1 MDRAFITW
9 NRVSAETEKLARL
22 GKIRLKIL
30 WWECR
35 KGIFLLFFFLSLYVF
50 FKLTREDEFLSVS
63 FFSLSFLLSRECN
76 VVHISRAM
84 VIERN
89 FCFLFFF
96 IFFQRN
102 VLNLNETA
110 RARIPPR
117 ISPRHLSPANE
128 TSSRSGERRAEP
140 NLGHYE
146 LSANWERVLVS
157 AESSSRKYRNCMYV
171 LMLARLL
178 EIAKFFSSLSIA
190 RKEREGRCVQRFITV
205 ATVGRQ
211 EWKKFETFWK
221 KHSRGR
227 RD

>member
-1 MDRAFITW
+1 MQRSYFESD
-9 NRVSAETEKLARL
+9 
-22 GKIRLKIL
+22 
-30 WWECR
+30 
-35 KGIFLLFFFLSLYVF
+35 GI
-50 FKLTREDEFLSVS
+50 
-63 FFSLSFLLSRECN
+63 
-76 VVHISRAM
+76 
-84 VIERN
+84 IERN

-205 ATVGRQ
+205 ATVGRH

>member
-1 MDRAFITW
+1 MKPCFRWNGETCETW
-9 NRVSAETEKLARL
+9 ENKVKDIVMRIQERDFSP
-22 GKIRLKIL
+22 
-30 WWECR
+30 
-35 KGIFLLFFFLSLYVF
+35 LLFSFFLSLYVF
-50 FKLTREDEFLSVS
+50 FKLTREDGFLSVS
-63 FFSLSFLLSRECN
+63 FFFSLFPFIVRMQRRSYFESDG
-76 VVHISRAM
+76 I
-84 VIERN
+84 IERN